1 MAVINKVMSRIL
13 IISASFNA
21 GDAITMMNLFS
32 KWDKSDLFLATPEHT
47 PYLNYFSSCYFMGN
61 KECRPFILFRPFIKL
76 PGSSVLKGTNEWIRP
91 MNGVHESKSVTKYVY
106 RQMILP
112 FLKYTGLY
120 GMRYNLYLSDSFSDW
135 VCAVKPDIIYSPVSN
150 EAIMKFIIQCQHKF
164 RDVKYI
170 VHGFDDWLSPSYKV
184 FMRGRYVHRL
194 DRMYK
199 KLISGASLLLATT
212 NKMADEYQKRYGRK
226 FTAFYNPVGCPDGY
240 EKVVFQDGC
249 CHITYIGKI
258 AWHNADAIRNMH
270 KALVCLNAR
279 SYIRC
284 ILDIY
289 TNTSKEDLKYFK
301 ISDDNFVQVHSSVLN
316 SEIMPLLKGSDFLFL
331 PITVSK
337 EVAHFTK
344 FSMSTKMGEYLHSGT
359 PMIYCG
365 PEGIAMTEFVK
376 ENKIALYTTESG
388 VQPLLKI
395 LESLLESQ
403 SMLKEMCYRAKRL
416 SYELFDKEII
426 SEKFYS
432 IVSKV

>member
-1 MAVINKVMSRIL
+1 MSRIL

-32 KWDKSDLFLATPEHT
+32 KWDKSDLFLATPERT
-47 PYLNYFSSCYFMGN
+47 PYLNNFSSCYFMGN
-61 KECRPFILFRPFIKL
+61 KESRPFILFRPFVKL
-76 PGSSVLKGTNEWIRP
+76 SDSIILKGANEMIKSL
-91 MNGVHESKSVTKYVY
+91 NGVHESKSLTKKLY
-106 RQMILP
+106 RYFILP
-112 FLKYTGLY
+112 FLKYAGLY
-120 GMRYNLYLSDSFSDW
+120 GRRYNLCLSDSFSDW
-135 VCAVKPDIIYSPVSN
+135 LCAVKPDIIYSPVSN
-150 EAIMKFIIQCQHKF
+150 EAVMKFIIQCQNKF
-164 RDVKYI
+164 PEVKYVI
-170 VHGFDDWLSPSYKV
+170 HGFDDWLSPSYKV
-184 FMRGRYVHRL
+184 FMRDRYVHRL

-199 KLISGASLLLATT
+199 KLISGAFLLLATT
-212 NKMADEYQKRYGRK
+212 NKMADEYQKRYGRE
-226 FTAFYNPVGCPDGY
+226 FTAFYNPVGCMDGDGS

-249 CHITYIGKI
+249 CHITYIGKV
-258 AWHNADAIRNMH
+258 AWHNADAIRDMH
-270 KALVCLNAR
+270 KALVCLDAR
-279 SYIRC
+279 SCRKC

-289 TNTSKEDLKYFK
+289 TNTSKDDLKYFK
-301 ISDDNFVQVHSSVLN
+301 IPDDNFVHVHSSVSN

-337 EVAHFTK
+337 DVAHFTK

-388 VQPLLKI
+388 YQPLLKI

-403 SMLKEMCYRAKRL
+403 SMLIEMCDRAKRL

-432 IVSKV
+432 IVSKVK